1 VCGESG
7 DESGCGESGD
17 ESGCGESGDE
27 SGCGESGCG
36 GSGCGACLPAGLS
49 LHRLWVH
56 LKQDSPLLVHL
67 KQ

>member
-36 GSGCGACLPAGLS
+36 ACLPAGLS

-67 KQ
+67 KL